1 MTSLSDTSTSRSV
14 RPKRRWNLRAHIW
27 RIVLILSFFFVS
39 NRIVL
44 SLVGAVN
51 KRLGSI
57 KVIFLVY
64 PASDEMYRR
73 YSYFGMRDW
82 ARWRPTLIGVFDQRG
97 SWGLMFAIAATEKN
111 FERGDAPQRLQRL
124 YARMESIRK
133 VIGADEVRF
142 AGVLPGR
149 LSAHGV
155 ALQEAE
161 VDAAMAAIVRGEAM
175 VREQEQIDI
184 DAPVIVLDAN
194 TFVGQRLLRQLSGRN
209 VYPVDGNRL
218 GAGAVN
224 KEAWPAHLAGKPALL
239 LNVARTRTPAAYLD
253 LLWNSV
259 VVLNE
264 AYPQPPRSVLEQF
277 AARRCR
283 FYHLA
288 GAAGTAYPDF
298 PWPYTD
304 AVPCC
309 AARIDKS
316 TELIVRKL
324 V

>member
-1 MTSLSDTSTSRSV
+1 MASLSDISVSRST
-14 RPKRRWNLRAHIW
+14 RSRQKWQLRAHLW
-27 RIVLILSFFFVS
+27 RIVLILSFLFVS

-44 SLVGAVN
+44 SLVGAMN
-51 KRLGSI
+51 KRFRLI
-57 KVIFLVY
+57 KVVFLVY
-64 PASDEMYRR
+64 PGSDEMYRR

-82 ARWRPTLIGVFDQRG
+82 ARWRPTLIGAFDQRG

-111 FERGDAPQRLQRL
+111 FEGRDAPQRLQRL
-124 YARMESIRK
+124 YARMQSIRK
-133 VIGADEVRF
+133 SIGADEVRF

-155 ALQEAE
+155 ATQEAE
-161 VDAAMAAIVRGEAM
+161 VDAAMLAMVRGEAM
-175 VREQEQIDI
+175 VRAQEQL
-184 DAPVIVLDAN
+184 DADVPVIVLDAN
-194 TFVGQRLLRQLSGRN
+194 TFVGQRLLRELAGRN
-209 VYPVDGNRL
+209 VFPVDGNRL

-239 LNVARTRTPAAYLD
+239 LNVARTRTPTAYLD

-264 AYPQPPRSVLEQF
+264 AYPAPPRSVLEQF
-277 AARRCR
+277 SARQCSY
-283 FYHLA
+283 YHLA

-309 AARIDKS
+309 AARIDKD
-316 TELIVRKL
+316 TELVVHKL

>member
-1 MTSLSDTSTSRSV
+1 MASLSDISV
-14 RPKRRWNLRAHIW
+14 RRSARPKMDWHLRAHLW
-27 RIVLILSFFFVS
+27 RIVLILSFLFVS

-44 SLVGAVN
+44 SLVGVVN
-51 KRLGSI
+51 KRFGLI

-64 PASDEMYRR
+64 PGSDEMYRR

-82 ARWRPTLIGVFDQRG
+82 ARWRPTLIGAFDQQG

-111 FERGDAPQRLQRL
+111 FEKRDAPQRLQRL

-133 VIGADEVRF
+133 LIGAEEVRF
-142 AGVLPGR
+142 AGVLPAR

-155 ALQEAE
+155 ATQEAE
-161 VDAAMAAIVRGEAM
+161 VSAAMAAMVRAEAM
-175 VREQEQIDI
+175 VRAQEQIDAE
-184 DAPVIVLDAN
+184 APVIVLDAN
-194 TFVGQRLLRQLSGRN
+194 TFVGQRLLRELAGRN
-209 VYPVDGNRL
+209 VYAVDGNRL

-224 KEAWPAHLAGKPALL
+224 KEAWPTHLAGKPALL
-239 LNVARTRTPAAYLD
+239 LNVARSRTPSSYLD
-253 LLWNSV
+253 LLWDSI

-264 AYPQPPRSVLEQF
+264 AYPAPPRAALEQF
-277 AARRCR
+277 AARQCR
-283 FYHLA
+283 YYHLA
-288 GAAGTAYPDF
+288 GAAGNAYPDF

-309 AARIDKS
+309 AARIDKD
-316 TELIVRKL
+316 TELVVHKL

>member
-1 MTSLSDTSTSRSV
+1 MASLSDTSVNRSA
-14 RPKRRWNLRAHIW
+14 RPKRRWNLRAHVW
-27 RIVLILSFFFVS
+27 RIVLILSFLFVS
-39 NRIVL
+39 NRVVL

-51 KRLGSI
+51 RYLGLI

-64 PASDEMYRR
+64 PGSDEMYRR

-82 ARWRPTLIGVFDQRG
+82 ARWRPTLIGVFDQQG
-97 SWGLMFAIAATEKN
+97 SWGLMFAVAATEKN
-111 FERGDAPQRLQRL
+111 FEGRDAPRRLQRL

-133 VIGADEVRF
+133 IIGAEEVRF

-155 ALQEAE
+155 AVQEAE
-161 VDAAMAAIVRGEAM
+161 VDSAMAAMVRGEAM
-175 VREQEQIDI
+175 VREQEHMDLET
-184 DAPVIVLDAN
+184 PVIVLDAN
-194 TFVGQRLLRQLSGRN
+194 TFVGQKLLRRLAGRN

-253 LLWNSV
+253 LLWDSV
-259 VVLNE
+259 VILNE
-264 AYPQPPRSVLEQF
+264 AYPQPARPVLEQF
-277 AARRCR
+277 AARQCR

-309 AARIDKS
+309 AARINND
-316 TELIVRKL
+316 TELVVRKL

>member
-1 MTSLSDTSTSRSV
+1 MVNLADTSISRAIK
-14 RPKRRWNLRAHIW
+14 PQGRWKLRSHVW
-27 RIVLILSFFFVS
+27 RVALILSFLFVS
-39 NRIVL
+39 NRLVL

-51 KRLGSI
+51 KRLRLI

-64 PASDEMYRR
+64 PGSDEIYRR
-73 YSYFGMRDW
+73 YSYFGMREW
-82 ARWRPTLIGVFDQRG
+82 ARWRPTLIGLFDQQG
-97 SWGLMFAIAATEKN
+97 SWGLMFAVAATDKN
-111 FERGDAPQRLQRL
+111 FEGRDAPRRLQRL

-155 ALQEAE
+155 ALQQAE
-161 VDAAMAAIVRGEAM
+161 VDAAMTAIVRGEAM
-175 VREQEQIDI
+175 VREQEQIDVE
-184 DAPVIVLDAN
+184 APIIVLDAN
-194 TFVGQRLLRQLSGRN
+194 TFVGQRLLRQLAGRN

-218 GAGAVN
+218 GVGAVN
-224 KEAWPAHLAGKPALL
+224 KQAWPAHLTGKPALL
-239 LNVARTRTPAAYLD
+239 LNLARTRTPAAYLD

-264 AYPQPPRSVLEQF
+264 AYPAPPRAVLDQF
-277 AARRCR
+277 AARECR

-298 PWPYTD
+298 PWPYTH

-309 AARIDKS
+309 AARIDQT
-316 TELIVRKL
+316 TELVVRKL

>member
-1 MTSLSDTSTSRSV
+1 MTSLSDTSVGRSAK
-14 RPKRRWNLRAHIW
+14 PKRRRSLRAHVW
-27 RIVLILSFFFVS
+27 RVVLIMSFLFVS
-39 NRIVL
+39 NRLVL

-51 KRLGSI
+51 KRLGLI

-64 PASDEMYRR
+64 PGSDEMYRR

-82 ARWRPTLIGVFDQRG
+82 ARWRPTLIGVFDQQG
-97 SWGLMFAIAATEKN
+97 AWGLMFAVAATEKN
-111 FERGDAPQRLQRL
+111 FEGRDAPQRLQRL

-133 VIGADEVRF
+133 IIGADEVRF

-155 ALQEAE
+155 AIHEAE

-175 VREQEQIDI
+175 VREQEQIDVE
-184 DAPVIVLDAN
+184 APVIVLDAN
-194 TFVGQRLLRQLSGRN
+194 TFVGQRLLRQLAGRN
-209 VYPVDGNRL
+209 VYPVEGNRL

-224 KEAWPAHLAGKPALL
+224 KEAWPTHLTGKPALL

-264 AYPQPPRSVLEQF
+264 AYPEPPRSVLDKF
-277 AARRCR
+277 AAQACR

-288 GAAGTAYPDF
+288 GAAGKAYPDF

-309 AARIDKS
+309 AARIGQD
-316 TELIVRKL
+316 TELVLRKL